1 MSITNI
7 TYLDKI
13 IPNNMFCF
21 TNSDKARLYFND
33 NLELKLFLNN
43 LDHDSVY
50 VVTFELILSWLA
62 YDENLPIII
71 LSKPILITK
80 NSNPEVIS
88 KFIKNRIYDACNL
101 YYLDE
106 SLFEFKS
113 DNMCNIEDAPGVLI
127 KYKEINLF

>member
-7 TYLDKI
+7 TYLDQF

-21 TNSDKARLYFND
+21 TNSNKARLYFND
-33 NLELKLFLNN
+33 SLELKLFLNN

-62 YDENLPIII
+62 YDDNLPIII